1 MTEKLKTVYPLL
13 DYIEYKQNY
22 TEHTACTCNAKTR
35 ILQKSVSQFYKMK
48 LIQRTD
54 KI

>member
-35 ILQKSVSQFYKMK
+35 ILQKSVSQF
-48 LIQRTD
+48 LQNETNPEN
-54 KI
+54 